1 MAKYDFRILLET
13 VQGNR
18 SSYMTQS
25 FVDTDVDLVLSSSQV
40 YDRIT
45 GSLSCSYQ
53 NQHIFTGNFQD
64 PLAGET
70 TASFKTNN
78 LLSAS
83 LSGSQDT
90 GSIVFSSLDTEYDRL
105 LRYKF
110 FGEKVCNVLGLPSS
124 QWVYVDQ
131 VRLPADEE
139 SNFFQGNIKA
149 NNLFVDD
156 QITFGNSS
164 TINSDI
170 PIQIDTGSDRY
181 IKFIDTTNVARAGVI
196 FGYDKDSNSYE
207 LNSGDSD
214 TFDIKIS
221 TGSISI
227 IGEIS
232 SSATITANTYDIREG
247 VQALSYNSTTG
258 MLSLGASA
266 DVNKILYGKTG
277 AVRSGHQFIGN
288 ITASNN
294 ISASGT
300 IFANTLEVT
309 EFTSSFITSSTIVT
323 EGSNIFGDT
332 DADTHTFN
340 GEITASSNISA
351 SGTGSFSY
359 IDLPH
364 LGKIKFDSPDT
375 SIYSDAG
382 GNEGLVLEADNT
394 IILDPDTNVLIKGSG
409 NQYVNFDGST
419 NRVHIGDD
427 IGGTDPAKTLT
438 VAGEISSSGDI
449 STETGI
455 SASGDIHVGE
465 HIKHLGDEG
474 THIRFTD
481 DQVTI
486 KAGGT
491 TLADF
496 VESSTNLIRFTPNT
510 LIGTATGTPATTL
523 DVRGDISSSG
533 FISTLSHIT
542 ASGNISA
549 SENILG
555 KIIQGNT
562 SLKADRIQNLAQDEP
577 YLEIANNFDV
587 KIGDPQDAG
596 NSTLLLVD
604 DTNQIITANKAF
616 EITNTTDA
624 TDASGDTGALMV
636 EGGVSIAKKAY
647 VGTDLSVGGDI
658 SSSNGTGSFGKVVSN
673 GHMRTEG
680 TNPYFIAQEST
691 SEFLKMGVDGISG
704 DMQIG
709 CAGGDSLHFGKFS
722 SPLDSTVDTKMWLNT
737 TYGSLTIGNGTFNTQ
752 HWNRLSVEGSVS
764 ASGAVTASS
773 LIIDPDG
780 SYKGSIKAYKYLPGS
795 TGNLN
800 VETDVSASGNVYA
813 RSGSFDGTISG
824 SQLYSS
830 NNVIGQ
836 QLRLT
841 NASSGIYGNNNLKL
855 VFSADDNIHYKN
867 SRFLNSVT
875 ASGALQVNS
884 GVVDFNNLPK
894 ATNTLGA
901 GTSTSTGQLFTVSGS
916 QLPFSGSVSELNAVS
931 GALFVMI
938 KQ

>member
-277 AVRSGHQFIGN
+277 AVQSGHQFIGN

-332 DADTHTFN
+332 INDTHKFN
-340 GEITASSNISA
+340 G
-351 SGTGSFSY
+351 
-359 IDLPH
+359 
-364 LGKIKFDSPDT
+364 
-375 SIYSDAG
+375 
-382 GNEGLVLEADNT
+382 
-394 IILDPDTNVLIKGSG
+394 
-409 NQYVNFDGST
+409 
-419 NRVHIGDD
+419 
-427 IGGTDPAKTLT
+427 
-438 VAGEISSSGDI
+438 
-449 STETGI
+449 
-455 SASGDIHVGE
+455 
-465 HIKHLGDEG
+465 
-474 THIRFTD
+474 
-481 DQVTI
+481 
-486 KAGGT
+486 
-491 TLADF
+491 
-496 VESSTNLIRFTPNT
+496 
-510 LIGTATGTPATTL
+510 
-523 DVRGDISSSG
+523 
-533 FISTLSHIT
+533 HIT
-542 ASGNISA
+542 ASGNISSSGLITVNDKLQFGADGEIRTVNTAA
-549 SENILG
+549 SSGDLKIIPDGDLQLGYSRTDNILIG
-555 KIIQGNT
+555 RPDNTGATTKIYGGVSTEAIK
-562 SLKADRIQNLAQDEP
+562 LI
-577 YLEIANNFDV
+577 NNQMIV
-587 KIGDPQDAG
+587 
-596 NSTLLLVD
+596 NS
-604 DTNQIITANKAF
+604 NIT
-616 EITNTTDA
+616 
-624 TDASGDTGALMV
+624 ASGDISASGDLIGANSSVDSIITL
-636 EGGVSIAKKAY
+636 GGNRYRTI
-647 VGTDLSVGGDI
+647 TDNFDCMDGGLEANGNITASGNI
-658 SSSNGTGSFGKVVSN
+658 SSS
-673 GHMRTEG
+673 
-680 TNPYFIAQEST
+680 
-691 SEFLKMGVDGISG
+691 
-704 DMQIG
+704 
-709 CAGGDSLHFGKFS
+709 
-722 SPLDSTVDTKMWLNT
+722 
-737 TYGSLTIGNGTFNTQ
+737 
-752 HWNRLSVEGSVS
+752 
-764 ASGAVTASS
+764 GA
-773 LIIDPDG
+773 
-780 SYKGSIKAYKYLPGS
+780 
-795 TGNLN
+795 N
-800 VETDVSASGNVYA
+800 
-813 RSGSFDGTISG
+813 
-824 SQLYSS
+824 
-830 NNVIGQ
+830 
-836 QLRLT
+836 
-841 NASSGIYGNNNLKL
+841 
-855 VFSADDNIHYKN
+855 
-867 SRFLNSVT
+867 
-875 ASGALQVNS
+875 
-884 GVVDFNNLPK
+884 
-894 ATNTLGA
+894 
-901 GTSTSTGQLFTVSGS
+901 
-916 QLPFSGSVSELNAVS
+916 
-931 GALFVMI
+931 
-938 KQ
+938 